1 MEMLWHFT
9 AQYCPRGDIGR
20 YTDDEIAEACA
31 WPEERPSRELI
42 ETLIECRLL
51 DAHPE
56 YRLVVHDWADHA
68 EDSVHTRLA
77 RAGESFADGRPPRSS
92 RLAKSDR
99 RAHAERTDDTRRA
112 HAVRMPSAQHAHA
125 ERTESAQCAHC
136 HSHSRSHSRSHS
148 HSHSQAVADAK
159 PQPLPEPEPEP
170 QQAEP
175 TAPDPDQQTAS
186 SALDAEKRNNGS
198 RIGRHLDWIAAVEQE
213 ISAAVGRPPRP
224 GSALTLARQAAS
236 MGVHP
241 RYVLGWIQSRARAS
255 PPRSDGLFLKAIA
268 DLPDWVRRNH
278 AHDSRWDLREAV
290 ACPRCGETVYAFRD
304 VIVPCR
310 CETDRSGAPTM
321 RQAAEVKSM
330 EFIREHEITEVA
342 ARDASEEQI

>member
-1 MEMLWHFT
+1 VKRGTPDHPKIRALARKLRINRAWAVGIMEMLWHFT

-42 ETLIECRLL
+42 EALVECRLL
-51 DAHPE
+51 DPHPE
-56 YRLVVHDWADHA
+56 HRLVVHDWADHA

-99 RAHAERTDDTRRA
+99 RAHAERTEDTRRA
-112 HAVRMPSAQHAHA
+112 HAERTPSARHAHA

-136 HSHSRSHSRSHS
+136 HSHSHSHSHSHG
-148 HSHSQAVADAK
+148 HSHSQAVAVAE

-170 QQAEP
+170 QPEP
-175 TAPDPDQQTAS
+175 ATEPLG
-186 SALDAEKRNNGS
+186 SALDVEKRNNGRGQS
-198 RIGRHLDWIAAVEQE
+198 RHLDWIAAVESG
-213 ISAAVGRPPRP
+213 IGAAIGHPPRP
-224 GSALTLARQAAS
+224 GSALALARQAAS
-236 MGVHP
+236 MGIHP
-241 RYVLGWIQSRARAS
+241 RYVLGWIQHRSRAS
-255 PPRSDGLFLKAIA
+255 PPRSDGLFLKAIT

-290 ACPRCGETVYAFRD
+290 ACTRCGETVYAFAD
-304 VIVPCR
+304 TIVPCACKR
-310 CETDRSGAPTM
+310 LSD
-321 RQAAEVKSM
+321 EVG
-330 EFIREHEITEVA
+330 T
-342 ARDASEEQI
+342 